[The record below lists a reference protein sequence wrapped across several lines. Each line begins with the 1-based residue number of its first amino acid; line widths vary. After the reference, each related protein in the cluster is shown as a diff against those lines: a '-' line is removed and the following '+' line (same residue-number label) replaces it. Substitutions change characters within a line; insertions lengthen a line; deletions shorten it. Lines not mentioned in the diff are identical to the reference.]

1 MAVQVY
7 SPLYGAAIYGDS
19 RYGSTVWNNL
29 DTVSGQG
36 ALGTLQVNITEII
49 LETVSAQG
57 AIGTPE
63 VQPREIILD
72 SLLGDTQ
79 LGTLQVNISEVPE
92 SVEATGA
99 VATLTVNLSE
109 VLESVSGTA
118 EVSPLGVGI
127 RVETIVGVEATG
139 AVSGDVT
146 LRATSN
152 TTMESV
158 EAIFTVNNEG
168 LVLTGEKFDYA
179 AFREQ
184 YDRRRTIYIGRAA

>member
-36 ALGTLQVNITEII
+36 ALGTLQVNIAEV
-49 LETVSAQG
+49 LGTVSAQG

-109 VLESVSGTA
+109 VLESVSGTT

-139 AVSGDVT
+139 AVSEDLT

-158 EAIFTVNNEG
+158 EAVFTVNNEG